1 MIRISRLNLKYQM
14 FMKISNYTN
23 NFSAIVRTFIVFFI
37 ALTFYVTGTNFVEAA
52 SLSLSP
58 STGVYT
64 ANEIFSV
71 RVVVNTRGKP
81 INAADGTLSFNPRE
95 LSVVSVNRSGSI
107 FNLWVSEPAFSNG
120 AGTIN
125 FSGGL
130 PSGYTGGSGN
140 IMTVTFRAAGAST
153 ARVSFT
159 KGSVLANDGR
169 GTNVLTAMNGGTY
182 TIQAQSVAPEP
193 EEIEYIAPANTPA
206 APAITS
212 DTHPNPFNWYTSNRA
227 KLNWTLPSGV
237 VAVRTLLNEIPTS
250 VPTKVY
256 ENPIKTISLDDL
268 PEGKSYFHLQFK
280 NADGWGK
287 VTHYRLA
294 VDSNNPTNIDIYHPE
309 GANFADPVQT
319 LLVAIEDEVS
329 EVNQFK
335 VKVDSAEPYKYEA
348 VSSSSTVAITLPSLE
363 PGYHVVIIEAF
374 DQAGN
379 KIVGTYTFTLESF
392 DQPVFTEYPSEI
404 NEEVIPVIKGLTR
417 PQSEVEVTVSRVGG
431 EPSLYTVAS
440 DDNGEFIFIPEG
452 TFSNGVYEL
461 TAVATDE
468 FGAKSDV
475 SDTIRIAVQQP
486 GFLRVGSLIVSVLSV
501 IVPLLVLVLA
511 LVLGVWYLL
520 LYSLRFRKRVGIES
534 TEALEILHREFSN
547 LQTTLRQ
554 QESVLRKTRKTK
566 KLTQAE
572 AVMIEVLDQAL
583 QSSQQMV
590 EKEILDVT
598 KLTSKQKK

>member
-1 MIRISRLNLKYQM
+1 
-14 FMKISNYTN
+14 MKICNCTN
-23 NFSAIVRTFIVFFI
+23 NFSIRVRTFVVLFI
-37 ALTFYVTGTNFVEAA
+37 TLVFYVTSTSTAEAA

-71 RVVVNTRGKP
+71 RVVVNTGGKP

-120 AGTIN
+120 AGTID
-125 FSGGL
+125 FSGGS

-140 IMTVTFRAAGAST
+140 IMTITFRAAGAGT
-153 ARVSFT
+153 ARAGFT

-206 APAITS
+206 APVIIS
-212 DTHPNPFNWYTSNRA
+212 DTHPNPANWYTSDQA
-227 KLNWTLPSGV
+227 ILNWNLPSGV
-237 VAVRTLLNEIPTS
+237 VAVRTLLNEITTS

-256 ENPIKTISLDDL
+256 ENPIKTISLEDL

-287 VTHYRLA
+287 VTNYRLA
-294 VDSNNPTNIDIYHPE
+294 VDSTNPTKIDISHPE
-309 GANFADPVQT
+309 DANFTDPVQT
-319 LLVAIEDEVS
+319 LLVAVEDEVS
-329 EVNQFK
+329 IVNQFK
-335 VKVDSAEPYKYEA
+335 VKVDSAEPYKYEGDT
-348 VSSSSTVAITLPSLE
+348 SSSTVAISLSSLE
-363 PGYHVVIIEAF
+363 PGYHSVIVEAF
-374 DQAGN
+374 DEAGN
-379 KIVGTYTFTLESF
+379 SIVGTYSFTLESF
-392 DQPVFTEYPSEI
+392 DRPVFTEYPSEI

-417 PQSEVEVTVSRVGG
+417 PRSAVDVTVSRVGG
-431 EPSLYTVAS
+431 EPSLYTVTS

-461 TAVATDE
+461 TSRAIDE

-475 SDTIRIAVQQP
+475 SDAIRIAVQQP
-486 GFLRVGSLIVSVLSV
+486 GFLRIGSLIVSVLSV
-501 IVPLLVLVLA
+501 IVPLLVLVLL
-511 LVLGVWYLL
+511 LVLGLWYLL
-520 LYSLRFRKRVGIES
+520 LYSRRFRKRVDIES

-547 LQTTLRQ
+547 LQITLRQ
-554 QESVLRKTRKTK
+554 QESLLRNTRKTK

-572 AVMIEVLDQAL
+572 AGMIEVIDRAL

-590 EKEILDVT
+590 EKEIIDVT
-598 KLTSKQKK
+598 KLSNKQKK